1 MTPPEK
7 DDNPMAHLEHLFVRG
22 IRFDTEVQYLAQD
35 AKNAKGLVY
44 ENLPIR
50 KSASARTCAL
60 TSVIQCLAV
69 LMQFTPQQMKDA
81 KRLAQK
87 ALHGTGDDNILRA
100 IDTAGFPIAAE
111 LLVPDPGQVGHLGT
125 TALEAL
131 RTGHACLVHFESA
144 AANRWAT
151 VIGVEWDRATG
162 EPRALLLL
170 DASASEPWACAHN
183 VRIELQ
189 AEASRSV
196 RASPGFT
203 LNCRHLTGEAC
214 AVRLRSLIV
223 LRRETPA
230 GV

>member
-1 MTPPEK
+1 MSPPEK
-7 DDNPMAHLEHLFVRG
+7 NDNHMAHFEQLFIKG
-22 IRFDTEVQYLAQD
+22 IRFDTEVQYLAQHASGVD
-35 AKNAKGLVY
+35 GLTY
-44 ENLPIR
+44 ENLLIR
-50 KSASARTCAL
+50 KSASVRTGAL

-69 LMQFTPQQMKDA
+69 LGQLSRPQMREAQ
-81 KRLAQK
+81 RLARK
-87 ALHGTGDDNILRA
+87 ALQGTSDDSVLCCIEA
-100 IDTAGFPIAAE
+100 AGLPIVAE
-111 LLVPDPGQVGHLGT
+111 LHVSDSGQTGHLGAI
-125 TALEAL
+125 ALEAL
-131 RTGHACLVHFESA
+131 RASHACLVHFESA

-170 DASASEPWACAHN
+170 DAGANEPWACAHN

-189 AEASRSV
+189 AEAGRSV

>member
-7 DDNPMAHLEHLFVRG
+7 DDIHMAHLEHLFVRG

-35 AKNAKGLVY
+35 ARGVDGLVY

-50 KSASARTCAL
+50 KSASTKTYVLA
-60 TSVIQCLAV
+60 SVAQCLAI
-69 LMQFTPQQMKDA
+69 LMQFTRQQTRDA
-81 KRLAQK
+81 KRLARK
-87 ALHGTGDDNILRA
+87 ALQGTGDDSVLRC
-100 IDTAGFPIAAE
+100 IDAAGLPIVAE
-111 LLVPDPGQVGHLGT
+111 LHASDSGQAGHLGA

-131 RTGHACLVHFESA
+131 RTGRACLVHFESA

-151 VIGVEWDRATG
+151 VIGVEWDRASG

-170 DASASEPWACAHN
+170 DAGASEPWACAHN

-189 AEASRSV
+189 AEAGRSV

-203 LNCRHLTGEAC
+203 LNSRHLTGEAC

-223 LRRETPA
+223 VRRETSA

>member
-7 DDNPMAHLEHLFVRG
+7 DDNPMARLEHLFAKG

-35 AKNAKGLVY
+35 ASGADGLVY

-50 KSASARTCAL
+50 KSASASTCAL
-60 TSVIQCLAV
+60 TSVAQCLAI
-69 LMQFTPQQMKDA
+69 LGRLSRPQMKDA
-81 KRLAQK
+81 KRLARK
-87 ALHGTGDDNILRA
+87 ALRGVGDDSILGA

-111 LLVPDPGQVGHLGT
+111 LHASDSGQASRLGAI
-125 TALEAL
+125 ALEAL
-131 RTGHACLVHFESA
+131 RANHACLVHFESA

-151 VIGVEWDRATG
+151 VIGVEWERATG

-189 AEASRSV
+189 AQAGRSV

-223 LRRETPA
+223 LRREAPA

>member
-1 MTPPEK
+1 
-7 DDNPMAHLEHLFVRG
+7 MAHLEHLFAKG
-22 IRFDTEVQYLAQD
+22 IRFDTEVQYLAQGVSGAD
-35 AKNAKGLVY
+35 GLVY
-44 ENLPIR
+44 QNLPIR
-50 KSASARTCAL
+50 KSASAETCAL
-60 TSVIQCLAV
+60 ASVIQCLAV
-69 LMQFTPQQMKDA
+69 LGQLSRQQMREA
-81 KRLAQK
+81 QRLARK
-87 ALHGTGDDNILRA
+87 ALQGTGDDSVLRC
-100 IDTAGFPIAAE
+100 IDAAGLPIVVE
-111 LLVPDPGQVGHLGT
+111 LHASDPGQAGHVGT

-131 RTGHACLVHFESA
+131 RAGRACLVHFESA

-151 VIGVEWDRATG
+151 VIGVEWERGIG

-170 DASASEPWACAHN
+170 DAGAGEPWACAHN

-189 AEASRSV
+189 AEAGRSV

-223 LRRETPA
+223 LRRNTSA

>member
-1 MTPPEK
+1 
-7 DDNPMAHLEHLFVRG
+7 MAHLEHLFVRG
-22 IRFDTEVQYLAQD
+22 IRFDTEVQYLAQE

-44 ENLPIR
+44 ENLPIC
-50 KSASARTCAL
+50 KSASAETCAL
-60 TSVIQCLAV
+60 ASVIQCLAV
-69 LMQFTPQQMKDA
+69 LMQFTRQQTRDA
-81 KRLAQK
+81 KRLARK
-87 ALHGTGDDNILRA
+87 ALQGTGDDSVLRC
-100 IDTAGFPIAAE
+100 IDAVGLPIVAE
-111 LLVPDPGQVGHLGT
+111 LHASDFGQVGQLGT

-131 RTGHACLVHFESA
+131 RTGRACLVHFESA

-189 AEASRSV
+189 AEAGRSV
-196 RASPGFT
+196 RASPGFM

-214 AVRLRSLIV
+214 AVRLRSLVV
-223 LRRETPA
+223 LRRETSA

>member
-1 MTPPEK
+1 
-7 DDNPMAHLEHLFVRG
+7 MARLEHLFVRG

-60 TSVIQCLAV
+60 TSVVQCLAV
-69 LMQFTPQQMKDA
+69 LGQLSRPQMREAQ
-81 KRLAQK
+81 RLARK
-87 ALHGTGDDNILRA
+87 ALQGVSDGSVLRC
-100 IDTAGFPIAAE
+100 IDAAGLPIVAE
-111 LLVPDPGQVGHLGT
+111 LHASDSGQVGHLGAI
-125 TALEAL
+125 ALEAL
-131 RTGHACLVHFESA
+131 RAGRACLVHFESTDA
-144 AANRWAT
+144 CLWAT

-183 VRIELQ
+183 VRIELR
-189 AEASRSV
+189 AEAGRSV
-196 RASPGFT
+196 RASPGFM

-214 AVRLRSLIV
+214 AVRLRSLVV
-223 LRRETPA
+223 LRRNTPV
-230 GV
+230 GG